1 MTQVDQVSPPNA
13 ATSAPLVITAERLF
27 NGLLWPLYPDDVR
40 ADLEGYRARDA
51 NPAANPAI
59 SRQLVDAAERFVA
72 LADIAFDTPLALDF
86 SDASVHR
93 LGDALTV
100 ERRSRWLKETAPD
113 GLPVLVHLLIHGVAY
128 LGECV
133 VRNHGATW
141 AMRHPLWESRVR
153 LVSRA
158 GEGELAILSWWLKA
172 LADDEIGRATLAERY
187 RRNVEVPCLAPEQ
200 MPVLI
205 TPGRKIPRLKHPS
218 YDKLYKLVKAHLP
231 ELRDLGADFPSA
243 ERFAELDFEWIEALL
258 IGEGRMVLFHGP
270 SAQGVFMIWL
280 DGGGFVKSAYYPAD
294 AFPEHVVQLEG
305 DKLRLIVP
313 LLDKNVVHEMLW
325 WGP

>member
-1 MTQVDQVSPPNA
+1 MTQVDQDASSSNA
-13 ATSAPLVITAERLF
+13 ASTSLAITAERLF

-51 NPAANPAI
+51 NPAANPSI
-59 SRQLVDAAERFVA
+59 SRQLSDAAERFVT
-72 LADIAFDTPLALDF
+72 LADMAFDAALSLDF

-100 ERRSRWLKETAPD
+100 ERRTRWLKETAPD

-133 VRNHGATW
+133 VRNHGGTW

-187 RRNVEVPCLAPEQ
+187 RRNVEVPCLEPDQ
-200 MPVLI
+200 MPVFI
-205 TPGRKIPRLKHPS
+205 TNDRKIPRLKHPS
-218 YDKLYKLVKAHLP
+218 YDKLHKLVKAHLP

-243 ERFAELDFEWIEALL
+243 ERFAELSFEWLEAITL
-258 IGEGRMVLFHGP
+258 GGGRMVLFHGP
-270 SAQGVFMIWL
+270 SAQGVFLIWL
-280 DGGGFVKSAYYPAD
+280 DAGGFVKSAYYAAD
-294 AFPEHVVQLEG
+294 AFPEHVVQVDG
-305 DKLRLIVP
+305 DKLRLIAP
-313 LLDKNVVHEMLW
+313 LLDKNVIHEMLW